1 MQIKEI
7 VSKVFRKK
15 GPDESVQDWL
25 NDILDTIFEDYHK
38 LVVGIGIAVAAL
50 AAIVI
55 VGVNHYGFIK
65 DPAVCQMCHST
76 FYKYSDYAPYP
87 HQEPMTGVSVGCA
100 ECHPYP
106 FKEFKNSVHHTAVNG
121 IRPGCV
127 TCHGTP
133 HTVWD
138 FNKYMFLLGPS
149 FWSKAGSAGIS
160 PGGAFWDISSPM
172 ANQGKWETIRPRLA
186 KKVREQ
192 YLAND
197 SAPCRSCH
205 NIDNLIA
212 VENPE
217 KPWVMD
223 IHTQVK
229 QDKKT
234 CIECHFNLVHA
245 AVEWEEPAKP
255 TKEEKPA
262 EPKAGS
268 GVDGAAI
275 YKQNCASC
283 HGETGK
289 PVLPGAPNF
298 SMGERLGKTDEALLN
313 SVKNGVLAMPGFTRT
328 LSYAQ
333 ITAVLA
339 HIRTLS
345 KAAEPAAGVGAAT
358 GGHPEEGKK
367 IFGAQ
372 CAACHGADGAGLL
385 PGMPSFAKGER
396 LEKSDADLAN
406 AIKKGIKAMPPFAG
420 LSDEDVQ
427 NVISYIRVLKK

>member
-1 MQIKEI
+1 MKEMLVKI
-7 VSKVFRKK
+7 FRKK
-15 GPDESVQDWL
+15 RPDEGIQDWL
-25 NDILDTIFEDYHK
+25 NDIIDTILEDYHK
-38 LVVGIGIAVAAL
+38 AVVGIGLAIAAL
-50 AAIVI
+50 AVIVV

-65 DPAVCQMCHST
+65 DPAVCGMCHTT
-76 FYKYSDYAPYP
+76 FYKYSDYAPHP

-106 FKEFKNSVHHTAVNG
+106 FNEFKKSVHYTAVNG

-127 TCHGTP
+127 TCHGAP

-149 FWSKAGSAGIS
+149 FWTKAGKEGYS
-160 PGGAFWDISSPM
+160 PGGAFWEMSSPM
-172 ANQGKWETIRPRLA
+172 ANQGKWETMRPRLA
-186 KKVREQ
+186 QKVREQ
-192 YLAND
+192 YLASD

-205 NIDNLIA
+205 NIENLIA

-217 KPWVMD
+217 KPYVKD
-223 IHTQVK
+223 IHAQVK

-245 AVEWEEPAKP
+245 AVQWEEPAKEA
-255 TKEEKPA
+255 KAEKA
-262 EPKAGS
+262 APKAGD
-268 GVDGAAI
+268 GVDGVAI
-275 YKQNCASC
+275 FKQNCASC
-283 HGETGK
+283 HGEQGK

-298 SMGERLGKTDEALLN
+298 SMGERLGKTDDVLLN

-328 LSYAQ
+328 LSDVQ

-339 HIRTLS
+339 HIRTLA
-345 KAAEPAAGVGAAT
+345 KVAQPGAAAGKGAVA

-367 IFGAQ
+367 IYSSQ

-396 LEKSDADLAN
+396 MEKSDADLA
-406 AIKKGIKAMPPFAG
+406 ASIKKGIKAMPPFAG
-420 LSDEDVQ
+420 LSDDDMK